1 MNYEAVIGIEIHCE
15 LKTNTK
21 MFSGAPVTYGAP
33 ANTAIN
39 EIDISMPGTLPQVNK
54 RAVEYGVLLSKAL
67 KCEIDPLV
75 RFDRKN
81 YFYSDL
87 PKGYQITQNYH
98 PLGSHGTFEVLVGD
112 TYKTIRINR
121 LHMEED
127 TAKQFH
133 DGDTTLIDF
142 NRAGTP
148 LLEIVTEADMRTGEE
163 AAAYVDALR
172 LLVVHLGVSDG
183 RMDEGSLRCDVNISV
198 RPVGQ
203 EKFGTKVE
211 VKNLN
216 SINNIQKSIEFE
228 KNRQIAAI
236 EAGQVIVTETR
247 RFDEKTQETVAMR
260 SKETAVDYRYFVEPN
275 IAPIRLPDSILNIE
289 VPELP
294 LEKAKRYQQDYGL
307 SAYDSGVLV
316 KNKELSD
323 YFDLL
328 TLSCNEHKL
337 IVNWLTQ
344 DIIASW
350 ETKAD
355 RSMES
360 WIPTQYFVDFI
371 QAIAS
376 STISSKQAKTVFS
389 KMILGESP
397 LEVIKKE
404 GMVQI
409 SDESTLLAWITDT
422 LENNP
427 SIIEDYRNGLDKSI
441 KFVVGQVMKLSKG
454 QANPKLTNEL
464 VLRELAN
471 RV

>member
-21 MFSGAPVTYGAP
+21 MFSGAPVSYGARP
-33 ANTAIN
+33 NTSIN

-67 KCEIDPLV
+67 KCQIDPLV

-98 PLGSHGTFEVLVGD
+98 PLGSHGSFEVLVGD

-148 LLEIVTEADMRTGEE
+148 LLEIVTEADLRTGEE

-172 LLVVHLGVSDG
+172 LLVVSLGVSDG

-203 EKFGTKVE
+203 EKFGNKVE

-216 SINNIQKSIEFE
+216 SISNIQKSIEFE
-228 KNRQIAAI
+228 KNRQIQAI
-236 EAGQVIVTETR
+236 EAGETIVTETR
-247 RFDEKTQETVAMR
+247 RFDEKTQETVSMR

-275 IAPIRLPDSILNIE
+275 IAPIRLPESMLNIE

-294 LEKAKRYQQDYGL
+294 TEKLKRYEREYGL
-307 SAYDSGVLV
+307 SAYDAGVLV
-316 KNKELSD
+316 KNPELSG
-323 YFDLL
+323 YFEMVLEG
-328 TLSCNEHKL
+328 SSEYKL

-344 DIIASW
+344 DVIASW
-350 ETKAD
+350 DAKGNQT
-355 RSMES
+355 MEQ
-360 WIPTQYFVDFI
+360 WIKPEYFKDFI
-371 QAIAS
+371 EAIS
-376 STISSKQAKTVFS
+376 SNTISSKQAKVVFS
-389 KMILGESP
+389 KMINGESP
-397 LEVIKKE
+397 KVVIEKE
-404 GMVQI
+404 GMVQV
-409 SDESTLLAWITDT
+409 SDEGQLLGWIDEI
-422 LENNP
+422 LNANP
-427 SIIEDYRNGLDKSI
+427 SIVDDYRNGLDKSI

-454 QANPKLTNEL
+454 QANPRLTNEL

-471 RV
+471 RA